1 MANISV
7 EVVEDRIR
15 KFGKLWMIDDLIRER
30 AKDEVQ
36 VPILGYPKY
45 DDSASEYE
53 FFTGKDLDRMVD
65 EACRVLVK
73 MGLEVNSHKIVALFA
88 PSDLSF
94 IVTFF
99 ALFRLGCK
107 VLTMSIRLSEPAC
120 LSLLKRTECDTVL
133 HGSTARINSTI
144 AGITA
149 AHRDLK
155 LLPMLA
161 REEFDRPGN
170 SMEPFVRHITDKETE
185 HTQLALLAH
194 SSGSTGLPKPLALS
208 HRSVLNNLFS
218 GTGCKAFNA
227 LPWYHLHGLFTSTQA
242 MYMRKTAHLFN
253 AHLPLTADHLVSALK
268 AVQPEICHTV
278 PYALKLMAEREDGI
292 EVLRRCKF
300 VTSAGARTPD
310 ELGDRLV
317 HQGVNFGVIFGFE
330 VGHIGDSIYREPGD
344 DSWVYVRPYAS
355 LRSHMFFKK
364 LDEGIY
370 ESVYLKSHPAL
381 MAVTSNSDDPPG
393 SFHSRDLFTPHPTI
407 ENAWKYIARHDDRIT
422 LLSGE
427 KILPLSMEGAVR
439 ESPLVR
445 DSLMVGNDRLMPG
458 LVVFRSEAA
467 ASLSEAEFFQAI
479 WPIVEATNNIIDE
492 FARITPDMIVSIAA
506 DIEYPTTDKNSII
519 RAAAY
524 SKFEGAI
531 EGLYDKSRE
540 LHDAEGG
547 KHLKLDI
554 GELEHFILQVVREH
568 AGVEM
573 PSLTADFFSAGI
585 DSLRA
590 AQVRRL
596 LQRDLDLG
604 GHLLPTN
611 VVYDAG
617 SVAKLA
623 GVLFAIR
630 TGAKLENGHSN
641 DESELTKMERL
652 TAEYGKFETR
662 KQGDRPSPE
671 KDVVVLTG
679 ATGALGAHLLNQL
692 LDDPKVE
699 KIVCLVRGDDALG
712 RISESMNLRGL
723 SLAGRDKTRTKK
735 LTALTTDNLGAPNLG
750 LAPETYSILRDS
762 VTLIIHAAWPVN
774 FNISL
779 TSFTPQIAGLRN
791 LLDLAFGVPFEN
803 PARVLFASSI
813 STAFQMPTPASVPEA
828 PLESLEYAASTGYA
842 RSKLVGERICAAA
855 AAASGGAIGV
865 LRVGQISA
873 DSVNGIWNDKEH
885 VPLLI
890 RSATDIKALPRLYG
904 YEGRCE
910 WMPVDTVA
918 AAFLQLAEKLAEKL
932 AAAATAK
939 AGGVAAFYNIV
950 PPHAFSWNGEFLPA
964 LRAAGLDFEEVEF
977 ADWLARLRARAAEL
991 GPAAEAKLP
1000 AFKLAD
1006 YYEGAYGGPVGDGS
1020 GSDLKFEVGKSCS
1033 DSAALRSCPQLSE
1046 VNIVRK
1052 MLAHWFRHE
1061 GLNGH

>member
-1 MANISV
+1 MANIST

-15 KFGKLWMIDDLIRER
+15 QFGRLWMMDDIIRER
-30 AKDEVQ
+30 ARDEVQ

-73 MGLEVNSHKIVALFA
+73 MGLEVNSHKIIALFA
-88 PSDLSF
+88 PSDLAF

-107 VLTMSIRLSEPAC
+107 ALTISIRLSEPAC
-120 LSLLKRTECDTVL
+120 LSLLKQTGCDTIL
-133 HGSTARINSTI
+133 HGSTVRIKSTI
-144 AGITA
+144 TNIAEA
-149 AHRDLK
+149 LQNLN

-161 REEFDRPGN
+161 REDFDKPD
-170 SMEPFVRHITDKETE
+170 SPPEPFVRDIPNKETE
-185 HTQLALLAH
+185 HAELAFLAH

-208 HRSVLNNLFS
+208 HRSIINNLYS

-253 AHLPLTADHLVSALK
+253 ANLPLTADHLVAALK

-278 PYALKLMAEREDGI
+278 PYALKLMAERDDGI
-292 EVLRRCKF
+292 EVLKRCKF

-317 HQGVNFGVIFGFE
+317 KEGVNFGVIFGLTE

-355 LRSHMFFKK
+355 LRQHMLFKK

-381 MAVTSNSDDPPG
+381 MAITSNSNDPPG

-407 ENAWKYIARHDDRIT
+407 ENAWKYVARHDDRIT
-422 LLSGE
+422 LISGE

-445 DSLMVGNDRLMPG
+445 DALMVGNDRLVPG
-458 LVVFRSEAA
+458 LVVFRSQAA
-467 ASLSEAEFFQAI
+467 ASLSEEEFIRAI
-479 WPIVEATNNIIDE
+479 WPIVEITNNIMDE
-492 FARITPDMIVSIAA
+492 FARITPDMIVSIAP
-506 DIEYPTTDKNSII
+506 DIDYPTTDKNSII
-519 RAAAY
+519 RAAAAA
-524 SKFEGAI
+524 KFETAI

-540 LHDAEGG
+540 LHEAESG
-547 KHLKLDI
+547 KNLKLNI
-554 GELEHFILQVVREH
+554 EELEKFIPQVIYEYT
-568 AGVEM
+568 GIQM
-573 PSLTADFFSAGI
+573 PNLTADFFSMGI

-590 AQVRRL
+590 AQIRRL
-596 LQRDLDLG
+596 LQKDLDLG
-604 GHLLPTN
+604 GNLLPTN

-617 SVAKLA
+617 NVAKLA
-623 GVLFAIR
+623 GVLFASR

-641 DESELTKMERL
+641 YESEITKMERL
-652 TAEYGKFETR
+652 ISEYGNFEPR
-662 KQGDRPSPE
+662 KPGSLLTPE

-692 LDDPKVE
+692 LNDPKIAKV
-699 KIVCLVRGDDALG
+699 VCLVRGQDALG
-712 RISESMNLRGL
+712 RISESMKLRGL
-723 SLAGRDKTRTKK
+723 SLDGKDKSRVEK
-735 LTALTTDNLGAPNLG
+735 LTALTTDNFGAPNLG
-750 LAPETYSILRDS
+750 LTPEDYSVLQTS

-779 TSFTPQIAGLRN
+779 TSFIQQIAGLRN
-791 LLDLAFGVPFEN
+791 FLDLARGVPFDK

-813 STAFQMPTPASVPEA
+813 SAAFQMPAPASVPEG

-842 RSKLVGERICAAA
+842 RSKLVSERICAAA
-855 AAASGGAIGV
+855 ASVGGGAAVGV

-885 VPLLI
+885 VPLLV
-890 RSATDIKALPRLYG
+890 RSATEIKALPRLHG

-918 AAFLQLAEKLAEKL
+918 AAFLQLAQKLRASVD
-932 AAAATAK
+932 
-939 AGGVAAFYNIV
+939 GNNDSDGVAAFYNIV
-950 PPHAFSWNGEFLPA
+950 PPHAFSWNDEFLPA
-964 LRAAGLDFEEVEF
+964 LRAAGLDFKEVEVSE
-977 ADWLARLRARAAEL
+977 WLAKLRARAAEL

-1006 YYEGAYGGPVGDGS
+1006 YYENTYGGNSTGEGAGS
-1020 GSDLKFEVGKSCS
+1020 ELRFEVGKSCD
-1033 DSAALRSCPQLSE
+1033 DSPALRACPQLSE
-1046 VNIVRK
+1046 VDIVRK
-1052 MLAHWFRHE
+1052 MLRHWLRNE
-1061 GLNGH
+1061 GN

>member
-1 MANISV
+1 MANIST

-15 KFGKLWMIDDLIRER
+15 QFGRLWMMDDLIRER
-30 AKDEVQ
+30 ARDEVQ

-65 EACRVLVK
+65 EACRALVK
-73 MGLEVNSHKIVALFA
+73 MGLEVNSHKKIALFA
-88 PSDLSF
+88 PSDLAF

-107 VLTMSIRLSEPAC
+107 VLMISIRLSEPAC
-120 LSLLKRTECDTVL
+120 LSLLKQTGCDTIL
-133 HGSTARINSTI
+133 HGSTVRIKSTI
-144 AGITA
+144 TGIA
-149 AHRDLK
+149 EAHRNLK
-155 LLPMLA
+155 LLPVLA
-161 REEFDRPGN
+161 REDFDKPD
-170 SMEPFVRHITDKETE
+170 SSPEPFIRDIPDKKAE
-185 HTQLALLAH
+185 HAQLALLAH

-208 HRSVLNNLFS
+208 HRSVISNLFS

-227 LPWYHLHGLFTSTQA
+227 LPWYHLHGLFTSMQA

-253 AHLPLTADHLVSALK
+253 ANLPLTADHLIAALK

-278 PYALKLMAEREDGI
+278 PYALKLMAERDDGI
-292 EVLRRCKF
+292 EVLKRCKF
-300 VTSAGARTPD
+300 VTAAGARTPD

-317 HQGVNFGVIFGFE
+317 KEGVNFGVIFGLSE
-330 VGHIGDSIYREPGD
+330 VGHTGDSIYREPGD
-344 DSWVYVRPYAS
+344 DSWMYVRPYAS

-364 LDEGIY
+364 LDEGVY

-381 MAVTSNSDDPPG
+381 MAVTSNSNDPPG

-422 LLSGE
+422 LISGE

-445 DSLMVGNDRLMPG
+445 DALMVGNDRLVPG
-458 LVVFRSEAA
+458 LVVFRSQAA
-467 ASLSEAEFFQAI
+467 ASFSEEEFIQAI
-479 WPIVEATNNIIDE
+479 WPIVETTNNMMDE
-492 FARITPDMIVSIAA
+492 FARITPDMIVSIAP
-506 DIEYPTTDKNSII
+506 DIDYPTTDKNSII
-519 RAAAY
+519 RAAATA
-524 SKFEGAI
+524 KFETAI

-540 LHDAEGG
+540 LHDTEGG
-547 KHLKLDI
+547 KHLKLNI
-554 GELEHFILQVVREH
+554 EELEKYILQVIHEH
-568 AGVEM
+568 TGIQM
-573 PSLTADFFSAGI
+573 PSLTADFFSMGI

-590 AQVRRL
+590 AQIRRL
-596 LQRDLDLG
+596 LQKDLDLG
-604 GHLLPTN
+604 GQLLPIN

-617 SVAKLA
+617 NVAKLA
-623 GVLFAIR
+623 GALYASR

-641 DESELTKMERL
+641 YESEITKMERL
-652 TAEYGKFETR
+652 IAEYGKFETR
-662 KQGDRPSPE
+662 KPGDIPTPE

-692 LDDPKVE
+692 LDDPKVAE
-699 KIVCLVRGDDALG
+699 VSCLVRGKDALG
-712 RISESMNLRGL
+712 RITESMKLRGL
-723 SLAGRDKTRTKK
+723 SLANKDTKK
-735 LTALTTDNLGAPNLG
+735 LRALTTDNFGAPHLG
-750 LAPETYSILRDS
+750 LTPEVYSGLQNS

-791 LLDLAFGVPFEN
+791 FLDLASGVPFES

-813 STAFQMPTPASVPEA
+813 SAAFRMPAPASVPEG

-842 RSKLVGERICAAA
+842 RSKLVSERICAAA
-855 AAASGGAIGV
+855 AASGGAAVGV

-873 DSVNGIWNDKEH
+873 DSANGIWNDKEH
-885 VPLLI
+885 VPLLV
-890 RSATDIKALPRLYG
+890 RSATETGALPRLRG

-918 AAFLQLAEKLAEKL
+918 AAFLQLAEKLRAEAKAKAND
-932 AAAATAK
+932 AAAAA
-939 AGGVAAFYNIV
+939 VFYNIV
-950 PPHAFSWNGEFLPA
+950 APHAFSWNDEFLPA
-964 LRAAGLDFEEVEF
+964 LRAAGLGFEDVEVGE
-977 ADWLARLRARAAEL
+977 WLARLRARATEL

-1006 YYEGAYGGPVGDGS
+1006 YYEDAYGGSKAGGAGS
-1020 GSDLKFEVGKSCS
+1020 ELRFEVGKACR
-1033 DSAALRSCPQLSE
+1033 DSAALRSCPQLSG
-1046 VNIVRK
+1046 VAIVRK
-1052 MLAHWFRHE
+1052 MLDHWLGRD
-1061 GLNGH
+1061 GH